1 MKYTITNIKAR
12 EIISS
17 IGNATVR
24 AAVCIND
31 EAWAWADMPLGV
43 CNCKAEAKV
52 ILDGDQR
59 LRGSGVTKAVANVMN
74 TIRPKLIGMEVA
86 DQEALDQTLLELD
99 GTPDKSNLGANAL
112 FPVSFAAAKAVA
124 AAKGLPLYLHLN
136 NEAHLLPVPWVSI
149 LNGGWQGANDMDT
162 QDIVLLPT
170 KASTFAEAVD
180 YLVEAFHCLKEVL
193 AEKHG
198 IYSTNFTAEGGFS
211 PPMGRTTDVLELLE
225 EAMRRAGS
233 EDSGAIQIDVA
244 ASTFFDT
251 AANRYIFEGGSLTG
265 EEMVGWTV
273 SVSQEHPRVKFWEDV
288 IEQNDFDNF
297 KSLVAKLPQHLIIGD
312 DIFGT
317 DLSRIQKGFE
327 YGAVNSALCKI
338 AQPGTLTEAV
348 KAGRYTAK
356 NGTLVMSVRV
366 AETEDDG
373 ICDVSLALGAPHI
386 KLGGLQGSERLAKY
400 NRLVEIEKEL
410 GSKARYAGNIIDFE
424 NVAAD
429 LSG

>member
-1 MKYTITNIKAR
+1 MKYAITDIKAW

-24 AAVCIND
+24 AAVCING
-31 EAWAWADMPLGV
+31 ETWAWADMPLGV

-52 ILDGDQR
+52 ILDGEQR
-59 LRGSGVTKAVANVMN
+59 LRGTGVKKAVANVMN
-74 TIRPKLIGMEVA
+74 IIRPKLIGVEA
-86 DQEALDQTLLELD
+86 SDQEALDQRLMELD
-99 GTPDKSNLGANAL
+99 ETPDKSNIGANAL
-112 FPVSFAAAKAVA
+112 FPVSCAAAKAA
-124 AAKGLPLYLHLN
+124 AATKGLPLYLHLN
-136 NEAHLLPVPWVSI
+136 KDADLLPVPWVSI

-162 QDIVLLPT
+162 QDIVLLPA
-170 KASTFAEAVD
+170 KASTFSDAVD
-180 YLVEAFHCLKEVL
+180 YLIEAFNCLKETL

-198 IYSTNFTAEGGFS
+198 IYSTNFTADGGFS

-225 EAMRRAGS
+225 EAMRRAGG
-233 EDSGAIQIDVA
+233 EDRGAIQIDVA
-244 ASTFFDT
+244 ASTFFDP
-251 AANRYIFEGGSLTG
+251 AANRYMFEGGRLTG
-265 EEMVGWTV
+265 EEMVDWAV
-273 SVSQEHPRVKFWEDV
+273 SVSREHPRVKFWEDV
-288 IEQNDFDNF
+288 TEQNDFDNF
-297 KSLVAKLPQHLIIGD
+297 KSLVEKLPRHVIIGD

-317 DLSRIQKGFE
+317 DLSRIKRGFE

-338 AQPGTLTEAV
+338 AQPGTLTEAL

-386 KLGGLQGSERLAKY
+386 KLAGLQGSERLAKY

-410 GSKARYAGNIIDFE
+410 GAKARYAGNIIDFE
-424 NVAAD
+424 NVAAGI
-429 LSG
+429 SG